1 MKSIAVTLAALAA
14 AATLGACSQVPMPES
29 YPLTT
34 QKQMLSAHHWDVLAM
49 NIAQRLST
57 QLPSD
62 RPVLLY
68 VAPVRPN
75 TAFGQALHALVVTHL
90 VGHGFG
96 VATVPT
102 PGALSVL
109 IETQIEAPDPDIA
122 EIIVSTSVMDGPM
135 YRTRLRDIY
144 YVSDE
149 NVAQYLPAPV
159 TPDLSRRIE
168 VVGR

>member
-14 AATLGACSQVPMPES
+14 TATLGACAPVPMPES

-34 QKQMLSAHHWDVLAM
+34 QRQMLSAYHWDLLARD
-49 NIAQRLST
+49 IAQRLSA
-57 QLPSD
+57 QLPND

-68 VAPVRPN
+68 VAPVRPD
-75 TAFGQALHALVVTHL
+75 TAFGQALHTLVVTHL

-96 VATVPT
+96 VATTPA
-102 PGALSVL
+102 PGALAVF
-109 IETQIEAPDPDIA
+109 IDTQLEAPST

-135 YRTRLRDIY
+135 YRARLRDIY

-149 NVAQYLPAPV
+149 NIAQYLPVPV
-159 TPDLSRRIE
+159 APDLTRRME

>member
-34 QKQMLSAHHWDVLAM
+34 QKQMLSAYHWDLLAG

-62 RPVLLY
+62 RPVMLY
-68 VAPVRPN
+68 VAPVRPD
-75 TAFGQALHALVVTHL
+75 TAFGEALHSLVVTHL

-96 VATVPT
+96 VATIPT

-109 IETQIEAPDPDIA
+109 IETQIETPNM

-149 NVAQYLPAPV
+149 NLAQYLPVLAA
-159 TPDLSRRIE
+159 PDLTRRME